1 MRVLL
6 VRLGAMGD
14 IVHALPV
21 AAALRQRFPFARID
35 WVVDARYAALL
46 DLVPAIDGR
55 IVVAARGQAPAGPG
69 AASGSLDGVANTG
82 PGDHARRTFPSGL
95 GWLRLVRALRRE
107 RYEVALDLQ
116 GLVKSAVLA
125 RASGA
130 RRVIGF
136 GRPWLREPLAARF
149 YTERTAVARGGHV
162 VDKNLALLSALGI
175 GTAARVFPLAAGDM
189 RPVEEMRRLH
199 PEAARGFVL
208 LNPGA
213 AWPNKRWPPERFGA
227 LAAIVRRRHGLPSA
241 VLWGPGEEEL
251 AALVVDE
258 SGGAAFAAPATRLP
272 GLLGLARSA
281 RLIVSGD
288 TGPLHLAAAAG
299 TPAVAVFGPTN
310 PERNGPWHPADLTVS
325 RYDTCDCHY
334 RRQCRRGRPCIA
346 EIEVDEVA
354 RAVDLR
360 LAT

>member
-1 MRVLL
+1 MNFLI
-6 VRLGAMGD
+6 VRLGALGD

-35 WVVDARYAALL
+35 WLVDARYAPLL
-46 DLVPAIDGR
+46 DLVPVVDGR
-55 IVVAARGQAPAGPG
+55 IVAAATGGAPPSARFPQQRFPAGM
-69 AASGSLDGVANTG
+69 
-82 PGDHARRTFPSGL
+82 
-95 GWLRLVRALRRE
+95 GWLRLVRALRHE
-107 RYEVALDLQ
+107 GYEAALDLQ

-149 YTERTAVARGGHV
+149 YTERRGAPRGGHV

-175 GTAARVFPLAAGDM
+175 GSEARVFPLVEGDLA
-189 RPVEEMRRLH
+189 PVDEMRRLH
-199 PEAARGFVL
+199 PEAARGFAL

-213 AWPNKRWPPERFGA
+213 AWPNKRWPPGRFGG
-227 LAAIVRRRHGLPSA
+227 LAALVRERHGLHSA
-241 VLWGPGEEEL
+241 VLWGPGEEGL
-251 AALVVDE
+251 AAAVVKA
-258 SGGAAFAAPATRLP
+258 SAGAAFAAPPTTLP
-272 GLLGLARSA
+272 GLLALARSA

-288 TGPLHLAAAAG
+288 TGPIHLAAAAG
-299 TPAVAVFGPTN
+299 TRVVAVFGPTN
-310 PERNGPWHPADLTVS
+310 PERNGPWHPADITVS
-325 RYDTCDCHY
+325 RYDTCECHY
-334 RRQCRRGRPCIA
+334 KRRCRRTRPCI
-346 EIEVDEVA
+346 EDIGVDEVA